1 MNEISQVK
9 NLDDIGCELL
19 AAADKLL
26 LVVLKNK
33 VEKFLIEN
41 LRLSSILDV
50 IDSADRVRMG
60 AKRSPNAIS
69 LKCPLLK
76 NTTLLTARSQGI
88 ENTALDRAVR
98 LGSVRIDLGILG
110 FSNRITCY
118 DKKKFSLPRKMDQS
132 QIHSN
137 LDLWRLFK

>member
-1 MNEISQVK
+1 MTEISQVK

-50 IDSADRVRMG
+50 LDSADRVRMG
-60 AKRSPNAIS
+60 AKR
-69 LKCPLLK
+69 KG
-76 NTTLLTARSQGI
+76 LTR
-88 ENTALDRAVR
+88 
-98 LGSVRIDLGILG
+98 
-110 FSNRITCY
+110 
-118 DKKKFSLPRKMDQS
+118 
-132 QIHSN
+132 
-137 LDLWRLFK
+137 